1 MRKWKIIGR
10 MCKFWKIA
18 NSFCSSIISWESTYV
33 TPLNSLIQFTLYNCI
48 YANYYMI
55 QVTNWILAMH
65 KKMLYF
71 SSHII
76 YTFIATTFKK
86 IEPGKVLH
94 FASRQQS
101 LQKSDTSKRV
111 SIRLQCS
118 ELHPLSDIS
127 PRVSVINL
135 HTRNRR
141 ATPNKWEKC
150 GYEKCLI

>member
-1 MRKWKIIGR
+1 
-10 MCKFWKIA
+10 
-18 NSFCSSIISWESTYV
+18 
-33 TPLNSLIQFTLYNCI
+33 
-48 YANYYMI
+48 
-55 QVTNWILAMH
+55 
-65 KKMLYF
+65 MLYF

-111 SIRLQCS
+111 SIRLQRS

-127 PRVSVINL
+127 PHVSVINL

-150 GYEKCLI
+150 GHEKCLI